1 MEIQTRSYDLFVKN
15 GQVVD
20 GSGNP
25 WFKADV
31 GVKEGKIVAV
41 GDLSGAEA
49 ARTLDAASL
58 VVCPGFIDIHNH
70 SDIGVLVRPQ
80 AENMVM
86 QGVTTMVIG
95 NCGSS
100 AAPTSPEA
108 AATSGDFDV
117 EDGVITTL
125 AEQGIKWGT
134 FSEYL
139 DRWTSAARRPM

>member
-1 MEIQTRSYDLFVKN
+1 MEIQTRSYDLLIKS

-25 WFKADV
+25 WFMADV

-49 ARTLDAASL
+49 ARTIDAAGL
-58 VVCPGFIDIHNH
+58 VVCPGFIDMHNH

-86 QGVTTMVIG
+86 QGVKMLMVGMGTAILCTLVSIG
-95 NCGSS
+95 LGG
-100 AAPTSPEA
+100 EVV
-108 AATSGDFDV
+108 F
-117 EDGVITTL
+117 
-125 AEQGIKWGT
+125 
-134 FSEYL
+134 
-139 DRWTSAARRPM
+139 